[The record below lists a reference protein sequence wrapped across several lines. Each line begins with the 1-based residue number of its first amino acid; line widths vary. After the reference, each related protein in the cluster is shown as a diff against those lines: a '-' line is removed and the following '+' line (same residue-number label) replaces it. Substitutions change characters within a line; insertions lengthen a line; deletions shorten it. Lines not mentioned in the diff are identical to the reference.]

1 VKRLFAIYLIFVVAG
16 LILYLVV
23 GLLAL

>member
-1 VKRLFAIYLIFVVAG
+1 MKRLFAIYLTFIVGG
-16 LILYLVV
+16 LLLYLTV

>member
-1 VKRLFAIYLIFVVAG
+1 VKRLFAIYLTFIVAG

>member
-1 VKRLFAIYLIFVVAG
+1 VKRLFAIYLTFILAG
-16 LILYLVV
+16 LVLYLVV